1 MKAVRRLFR
10 VLIGFLIAC
19 IAAALT
25 TLLFVATPGEV
36 IGWLA
41 LDNTGERFGRFA
53 LLWLAATTQSVIFS
67 ALFALVAVIIAERL
81 GKRDWI
87 YYANTGILIAVL
99 GFLAQ
104 WASEPTGQNWSVV
117 NSSYPLVAF
126 LATGFVG
133 GFVYWMWA
141 GRFAGAAPNTVVGRQ
156 PAAEPAKVSVEQPK
170 VVTPAKEAETIS
182 KS

>member
-1 MKAVRRLFR
+1 VFR

-25 TLLFVATPGEV
+25 SLLFVVTPVEL
-36 IGWLA
+36 IGWLSV
-41 LDNTGERFGRFA
+41 DDGGERFARFG

-67 ALFALVAVIIAERL
+67 ALFALLAVVIAEWL
-81 GKRDWI
+81 GQRGWV
-87 YYANTGILIAVL
+87 YYVNSGVLIAVL

-141 GRFAGAAPNTVVGRQ
+141 GRFAGGTAKAGLAPQ
-156 PAAEPAKVSVEQPK
+156 PAVEPVETAAERPK
-170 VVTPAKEAETIS
+170 PGAPAKEAETVA

>member
-1 MKAVRRLFR
+1 MGVVFR

-25 TLLFVATPGEV
+25 TLLFVVTPVELV
-36 IGWLA
+36 GWLS
-41 LDNTGERFGRFA
+41 LDDAGERFGRFA

-67 ALFALVAVIIAERL
+67 ALFALVAVIIAEWL

-87 YYANTGILIAVL
+87 YYANTGVLIAVL

-117 NSSYPLVAF
+117 GSSYPLVAF

-141 GRFAGAAPNTVVGRQ
+141 GRFAGGPGKAASELTAPAEQSKTVI
-156 PAAEPAKVSVEQPK
+156 
-170 VVTPAKEAETIS
+170 PAKETESVAKT
-182 KS
+182 

>member
-1 MKAVRRLFR
+1 MRQIVR

-25 TLLFVATPGEV
+25 TLLFVVTPGEL
-36 IGWLA
+36 IGWLS
-41 LDNTGERFGRFA
+41 LDDGGERFARFG
-53 LLWLAATTQSVIFS
+53 LLWLAASTQSVLFS
-67 ALFALVAVIIAERL
+67 AVFALVAVIIAEWL

-87 YYANTGILIAVL
+87 YYANTGIIIAVL

-133 GFVYWMWA
+133 GFVYWIWA
-141 GRFAGAAPNTVVGRQ
+141 GRHAGR
-156 PAAEPAKVSVEQPK
+156 PAAVEPVEAAVEQSK
-170 VVTPAKEAETIS
+170 AAAPAKEAVS
-182 KS
+182 VAKS

>member
-1 MKAVRRLFR
+1 VR

-25 TLLFVATPGEV
+25 TLLFVVTPGEL
-36 IGWLA
+36 IGWLS
-41 LDNTGERFGRFA
+41 LDDGGDRFSRFN
-53 LLWLAATTQSVIFS
+53 LLWLAAATQSVLFS
-67 ALFALVAVIIAERL
+67 ASFALVAVIIAEWL

-99 GFLAQ
+99 GFVVQ

-133 GFVYWMWA
+133 GFVYWMCA
-141 GRFAGAAPNTVVGRQ
+141 GRRAGGPGRTAPATQPAVEPSKAIADQPRVAS
-156 PAAEPAKVSVEQPK
+156 PAAETEGAAKS
-170 VVTPAKEAETIS
+170 
-182 KS
+182 

>member
-1 MKAVRRLFR
+1 VAVRRTFR

-19 IAAALT
+19 IAAAFT
-25 TLLFVATPGEV
+25 TLLFVVTPGELA
-36 IGWLA
+36 GWLS
-41 LDNTGERFGRFA
+41 LDDGGDRFARFG
-53 LLWLAATTQSVIFS
+53 LLWLAAATQSVIFS
-67 ALFALVAVIIAERL
+67 ALFALVAVAIAEWL

-87 YYANTGILIAVL
+87 YYANAGILIAVL

-141 GRFAGAAPNTVVGRQ
+141 GRFAGGQAQAIVGAQ
-156 PAAEPAKVSVEQPK
+156 PATEVVKGAAEQPK
-170 VVTPAKEAETIS
+170 PVTPAKEVETIA

>member
-1 MKAVRRLFR
+1 MRRMLGVLF
-10 VLIGFLIAC
+10 GFLFAC
-19 IAAALT
+19 VAAALT
-25 TLLFVATPGEV
+25 TLLFVVTPVELA
-36 IGWLA
+36 GWLS
-41 LDNTGERFGRFA
+41 LDDGGERFARFG
-53 LLWLAATTQSVIFS
+53 LLWLAATTQSVVFS
-67 ALFALVAVIIAERL
+67 ALFALVAVVIAEWL

-141 GRFAGAAPNTVVGRQ
+141 GRFAGRPGKAVAPQ
-156 PAAEPAKVSVEQPK
+156 PAPGPAKAAEKSKPVAP
-170 VVTPAKEAETIS
+170 VTEAETIA

>member
-1 MKAVRRLFR
+1 MRRMFR
-10 VLIGFLIAC
+10 VLVGFLIAC

-25 TLLFVATPGEV
+25 TLLFVVTPVELV
-36 IGWLA
+36 GWLS
-41 LDNTGERFGRFA
+41 LDDGGERFARFG
-53 LLWLAATTQSVIFS
+53 LLWLAATTQSVLFS
-67 ALFALVAVIIAERL
+67 ALFALVAVVVAEWL
-81 GKRDWI
+81 GQRNWI
-87 YYANTGILIAVL
+87 YYVNSGVLIAVL

-141 GRFAGAAPNTVVGRQ
+141 GRFSGGQPVTEPGAK
-156 PAAEPAKVSVEQPK
+156 PAAEPVKATVEQPK
-170 VVTPAKEAETIS
+170 AAMPAKEAES
-182 KS
+182 AAKS

>member
-1 MKAVRRLFR
+1 M
-10 VLIGFLIAC
+10 
-19 IAAALT
+19 
-25 TLLFVATPGEV
+25 
-36 IGWLA
+36 
-41 LDNTGERFGRFA
+41 
-53 LLWLAATTQSVIFS
+53 FS
-67 ALFALVAVIIAERL
+67 ALFALVAVVIAEWL

-104 WASEPTGQNWSVV
+104 WASEPTGQNWSVIS
-117 NSSYPLVAF
+117 SSYPLVAF

-141 GRFAGAAPNTVVGRQ
+141 GRFAGATANAATGLQ
-156 PAAEPAKVSVEQPK
+156 PAAEPVKVAAEQLK
-170 VVTPAKEAETIS
+170 SATPAKEAETIA

>member
-1 MKAVRRLFR
+1 MRGVFR

-25 TLLFVATPGEV
+25 TLLFVMTPGEL
-36 IGWLA
+36 IDWLS
-41 LDNTGERFGRFA
+41 LDDAGERFGRFG

-67 ALFALVAVIIAERL
+67 ALFALVAVVVAEWL
-81 GKRDWI
+81 GKQGWI

-141 GRFAGAAPNTVVGRQ
+141 GRFAGATPNAVIGPQ
-156 PAAEPAKVSVEQPK
+156 PAAEPVEVAAEQPK
-170 VVTPAKEAETIS
+170 SVTPAKEAETIA

>member
-1 MKAVRRLFR
+1 MRGLFR

-25 TLLFVATPGEV
+25 TLLFVVTPVELV
-36 IGWLA
+36 GWLS
-41 LDNTGERFGRFA
+41 LDDGGERFARFA

-67 ALFALVAVIIAERL
+67 ALFALVAVVIGEWR
-81 GKRDWI
+81 GKRDWV
-87 YYANTGILIAVL
+87 YYANSGILIAVL

-104 WASEPTGQNWSVV
+104 WASEPTGQGWSVV

-133 GFVYWMWA
+133 GFVYWMCA
-141 GRFAGAAPNTVVGRQ
+141 GRHAGGPAEAASDKTMT
-156 PAAEPAKVSVEQPK
+156 EQPK
-170 VVTPAKEAETIS
+170 PVTPAATVETVA

>member
-1 MKAVRRLFR
+1 MRLFR

-25 TLLFVATPGEV
+25 TLLFVVTPVELM
-36 IGWLA
+36 GWLS
-41 LDNTGERFGRFA
+41 LDDGGERFARFA

-67 ALFALVAVIIAERL
+67 ALFALVALVIAEWR

-87 YYANTGILIAVL
+87 YYANSGILIAML

-104 WASEPTGQNWSVV
+104 WASEPTGQGWSVV

-133 GFVYWMWA
+133 GFVYWMCA
-141 GRFAGAAPNTVVGRQ
+141 GRHAGGPVKTVVVQ
-156 PAAEPAKVSVEQPK
+156 PAVEPVKTAAEEPK
-170 VVTPAKEAETIS
+170 SAAPAKEAETVT

>member
-1 MKAVRRLFR
+1 VRRMFR

-25 TLLFVATPGEV
+25 TLLFVITPGEL
-36 IGWLA
+36 IGWLS
-41 LDNTGERFGRFA
+41 LDDGGERFQRFG
-53 LLWLAATTQSVIFS
+53 LLWLAASTQSVIFS
-67 ALFALVAVIIAERL
+67 ALFALAAVILAEWL

-87 YYANTGILIAVL
+87 FYANTGIIIAVL

-104 WASEPTGQNWSVV
+104 WMSEPTGQNWSVV

-133 GFVYWMWA
+133 GVVYWMWA
-141 GRFAGAAPNTVVGRQ
+141 GRHAGGMA
-156 PAAEPAKVSVEQPK
+156 AAEPKLLLNSTKPRYRPK
-170 VVTPAKEAETIS
+170 RR
-182 KS
+182 

>member
-1 MKAVRRLFR
+1 MRRMFR
-10 VLIGFLIAC
+10 VLFGFLIAC

-25 TLLFVATPGEV
+25 TLLFVVTPGELV
-36 IGWLA
+36 GWMS
-41 LDNTGERFGRFA
+41 LDDGGERFARFG
-53 LLWLAATTQSVIFS
+53 LLWLAASTQNVLFS
-67 ALFALVAVIIAERL
+67 APFALVAVIVAEWL
-81 GKRDWI
+81 GQRDWI
-87 YYANTGILIAVL
+87 YYANAGLIIAVL

-141 GRFAGAAPNTVVGRQ
+141 GRHAGGPSRSAAAPVAAPAEQTKTAV
-156 PAAEPAKVSVEQPK
+156 AAEKAEAVAK
-170 VVTPAKEAETIS
+170 T
-182 KS
+182 

>member
-1 MKAVRRLFR
+1 VRRPFR

-53 LLWLAATTQSVIFS
+53 LLWLAATTQSVMFS
-67 ALFALVAVIIAERL
+67 ALFALVAVVIAEWL

-99 GFLAQ
+99 
-104 WASEPTGQNWSVV
+104 
-117 NSSYPLVAF
+117 
-126 LATGFVG
+126 GFVG

>member
-1 MKAVRRLFR
+1 LAWVKGGARLSSERQKETGAVRRIVR

-25 TLLFVATPGEV
+25 TLLFVVTPGELL
-36 IGWLA
+36 GWLS
-41 LDNTGERFGRFA
+41 LDDGGERLQRFG
-53 LLWLAATTQSVIFS
+53 LLWLAASTQSVLFS
-67 ALFALVAVIIAERL
+67 ALFALVAVSLAEWL

-87 YYANTGILIAVL
+87 YYANTGIIIAVL

-141 GRFAGAAPNTVVGRQ
+141 GRHAGRMAAV
-156 PAAEPAKVSVEQPK
+156 EPIERVC
-170 VVTPAKEAETIS
+170 
-182 KS
+182 